1 MYLLPLVNFCHFGE
15 LHTWILLSDGSLE
28 LMSTLHHYAED
39 ECLTPHS
46 ADLETEIT
54 MIIMDSHQC
63 SNIILF
69 DEAYIQL
76 SIDFY
81 TS

>member
-1 MYLLPLVNFCHFGE
+1 MPQVNFCHFWE
-15 LHTWILLSDGSLE
+15 LHTWILLSDGPLE
-28 LMSTLHHYAED
+28 LMCTPHHYAED

-54 MIIMDSHQC
+54 MIIMDSHHC
-63 SNIILF
+63 GIIILF

-76 SIDFY
+76 ISIHFY